1 MYSRRCMK
9 VVELQNLTR
18 EEGQIFYLR
27 KYTCD
32 VILEL
37 PTSTEKVPVFFSI
50 ETSPMGKKIIEISFL
65 EAVNYPL
72 IPVKK
77 ALYEFIL
84 TEELEGR
91 LPC

>member
-1 MYSRRCMK
+1 MR
-9 VVELQNLTR
+9 VLELQNLQR

-27 KYTCD
+27 KYECD
-32 VILEL
+32 AVLEF
-37 PTSTEKVPVFFSI
+37 PTSQEKTHILFSI
-50 ETSPMGKKIIEISFL
+50 ETNPFGKKIIELSFTQTI
-65 EAVNYPL
+65 NYPL

-77 ALYEFIL
+77 ALLEYIF

>member
-1 MYSRRCMK
+1 MK
-9 VVELQNLTR
+9 VVELRNLTR

-27 KYTCD
+27 KYTGD
-32 VILEL
+32 VVLEL
-37 PTSTEKVPVFFSI
+37 PTCQETVPVFFSI

-77 ALYEFIL
+77 ALIEYIL

>member
-1 MYSRRCMK
+1 MK
-9 VVELQNLTR
+9 VVELQNLQR

-37 PTSTEKVPVFFSI
+37 PTSQEKVPVFFSI

-65 EAVNYPL
+65 EKVNYPL

-77 ALYEFIL
+77 ALMEFIF

>member
-1 MYSRRCMK
+1 MK
-9 VVELQNLTR
+9 VVELQNLQR

-32 VILEL
+32 AVIEL
-37 PTSTEKVPVFFSI
+37 PTATEVASIFFTI
-50 ETSPMGKKIIEISFL
+50 ETNPMGKRIIQISFPKPI
-65 EAVNYPL
+65 NYPL

-77 ALYEFIL
+77 ALHEFIL
-84 TEELEGR
+84 TEEIEGR